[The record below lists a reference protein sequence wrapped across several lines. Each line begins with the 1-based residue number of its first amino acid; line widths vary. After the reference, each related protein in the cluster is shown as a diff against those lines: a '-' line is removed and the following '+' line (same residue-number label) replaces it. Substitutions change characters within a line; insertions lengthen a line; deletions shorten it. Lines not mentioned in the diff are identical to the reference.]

1 MAGTAYQVASGLLLR
16 LAGRMRIVPWVAD
29 DPTVVKACYEVS
41 QAVQRADDPLGPPMS
56 KRVLRAVLKSPAD
69 PAQTWYVPGDTPGSA
84 RGLYHMRLPQRENR
98 QRASLYIEV
107 HPDCRRRGIGSVLLR
122 HAAELAAADGRSVF
136 ATDTIMGS
144 PGEAFAL
151 HVGAEPGIAE
161 ARRVQVLAKLPA
173 SQIAALRSESEQA
186 AAGYTLVTW
195 TDRTPEEYL
204 PDAAAVFNAMSDA
217 PHNPGHESR
226 VWDAERV
233 REQLDNQRDLF
244 GSRGYFVAA
253 LCVDNGEMAA
263 ISQVEVDPAN
273 PGWGTQQITAVARPH
288 RGHRLGLLVKT
299 AMLEWLASAE
309 PQLERIVTWNA
320 AANEHMIAINEALGY
335 ELLDPQSRS
344 YELPVASV
352 MGPDPEDGP
361 GAGSGAGSGAG

>member
-1 MAGTAYQVASGLLLR
+1 
-16 LAGRMRIVPWVAD
+16 MRIMPWVAD

-56 KRVLRAVLKSPAD
+56 ERVLRAVLKSPAE
-69 PAQTWYVPGDTPGSA
+69 PAQTWFVPGDTPGTA
-84 RGLYHMRLPQRENR
+84 YGLYHLRLPLKENR
-98 QRASLYIEV
+98 QRGGLYIEV
-107 HPDCRRRGIGSVLLR
+107 HPDYRRRGIGSALLR
-122 HAAELAAADGRSVF
+122 HAAEQAAADGRSVL

-144 PGEAFAL
+144 PGEAFAR

-173 SQIAALRSESEQA
+173 SQVAALRSDAERA

-204 PDAAAVFNAMSDA
+204 PGAAAVFNAMSDA

-233 REQLDNQRDLF
+233 RENLDNQRELF

-253 LCVDNGEMAA
+253 LQAGTGEMAA
-263 ISQVEVDPAN
+263 ISQVEVDPEN

-320 AANEHMIAINEALGY
+320 AANDHMIAINQTLGY

-352 MGPDPEDGP
+352 LGAGAGAGP
-361 GAGSGAGSGAG
+361 GADPGAGAGAG

>member
-1 MAGTAYQVASGLLLR
+1 
-16 LAGRMRIVPWVAD
+16 MRIVPWVAD

-41 QAVQRADDPLGPPMS
+41 QAVQRADDPLAPPMS
-56 KRVLRAVLKSPAD
+56 KRVLRAVLKSPGE
-69 PAQTWYVPGDTPGSA
+69 PAQTWFVPGDTPGTA
-84 RGLYHMRLPQRENR
+84 YGVYHLRLPRKENR
-98 QRASLYIEV
+98 QRGSLYIEV
-107 HPDCRRRGIGSVLLR
+107 HPDHRRRGIGSALLR
-122 HAAELAAADGRSVF
+122 HAAGQAAADGRSVLV
-136 ATDTIMGS
+136 TSTIIES

-151 HVGAEPGIAE
+151 RVGATPGIAE
-161 ARRVQVLAKLPA
+161 ARRVQMLAKLPA
-173 SQIAALRSESEQA
+173 SQVAALRSDAERA

-204 PDAAAVFNAMSDA
+204 AGAAAVFNAMSDA
-217 PHNPGHESR
+217 PHDPGHEPR

-233 REQLDNQRDLF
+233 REQFDNQRDLF
-244 GSRGYFVAA
+244 GSRGYSVAA
-253 LCVDNGEMAA
+253 LADGTGEMAA
-263 ISQVEVDPAN
+263 ISQVEIDPEN
-273 PGWGTQQITAVARPH
+273 PAWGTQQITAVARPH

-352 MGPDPEDGP
+352 PRADSRAGP
-361 GAGSGAGSGAG
+361 GAGPGAG